1 MNEDLVRYVNAAAQG
16 STDAMAKLY
25 SLTLKSSFYLAFR
38 LSGNVDE
45 ALDITKNAYT
55 RVFCTIPRLKK
66 PDAFEIYMRQNIAAV
81 YKEGRKFTFGDAVG
95 EMPESSLEF
104 LSEDVYEDPDKTAAA
119 LASVANLSDELRSAV
134 VLHYFSGMPVAP
146 LARYLNVS
154 ESTVNS
160 VLAKAKNI
168 IFEQCGSSEP
178 GLESAGK
185 LPVLNRIFK
194 REAETVRL
202 HPDDVRDMFAY
213 IMSKYQTFKEV
224 ETAKNPGP
232 ASSGGFFGSSS
243 GEPQI
248 PDRGEKTRG
257 ENGDE
262 IDFDRFVDSPV
273 NRPAPGGKKFGIDT
287 VKSFIANFDIRKDW
301 KKLLIVLAA
310 LIVLI
315 LIISGIAKAAS
326 KGKNTGTVSPQSSS
340 SDVVNVEANWMDSG
354 LQDCTEIYYLNEYMC
369 GFKSITT
376 QKYGLLDYQG
386 NILIQPVYDEPF
398 KPCGIGRD
406 YTGSNKYHVVI
417 QIDKVDYY
425 VTYSNG
431 RAEIAGVHQSHSVE
445 NDPFPEDAKYD
456 ERDRY
461 FEGYAAAEKNGKW
474 GYIDRDG
481 KRVINYQYEPV
492 NITSDTNLNNL
503 SKYNSDYCR
512 PVTGGLIAVKK
523 DGLMGIVNLKND
535 TIADFQ
541 FTMIMPGKD
550 GVFIAQKDGKW
561 GFIVTG
567 SAAGTF
573 KPGYLLD
580 TSGDDV
586 STDPSGVDKY
596 YIVTGSGGI
605 NVRADAD
612 KDSAKVGELQTGSRV
627 KSYGTK
633 TAADGKL
640 WLKVEYNGQFGFIS
654 MNLVREDTN
663 S

>member
-224 ETAKNPGP
+224 ETAKNPDS

-287 VKSFIANFDIRKDW
+287 VKSFIAN
-301 KKLLIVLAA
+301 
-310 LIVLI
+310 
-315 LIISGIAKAAS
+315 
-326 KGKNTGTVSPQSSS
+326 
-340 SDVVNVEANWMDSG
+340 
-354 LQDCTEIYYLNEYMC
+354 
-369 GFKSITT
+369 
-376 QKYGLLDYQG
+376 
-386 NILIQPVYDEPF
+386 
-398 KPCGIGRD
+398 
-406 YTGSNKYHVVI
+406 
-417 QIDKVDYY
+417 
-425 VTYSNG
+425 
-431 RAEIAGVHQSHSVE
+431 
-445 NDPFPEDAKYD
+445 
-456 ERDRY
+456 
-461 FEGYAAAEKNGKW
+461 
-474 GYIDRDG
+474 
-481 KRVINYQYEPV
+481 
-492 NITSDTNLNNL
+492 
-503 SKYNSDYCR
+503 
-512 PVTGGLIAVKK
+512 
-523 DGLMGIVNLKND
+523 
-535 TIADFQ
+535 
-541 FTMIMPGKD
+541 
-550 GVFIAQKDGKW
+550 
-561 GFIVTG
+561 
-567 SAAGTF
+567 
-573 KPGYLLD
+573 
-580 TSGDDV
+580 
-586 STDPSGVDKY
+586 
-596 YIVTGSGGI
+596 
-605 NVRADAD
+605 
-612 KDSAKVGELQTGSRV
+612 
-627 KSYGTK
+627 
-633 TAADGKL
+633 
-640 WLKVEYNGQFGFIS
+640 
-654 MNLVREDTN
+654 
-663 S
+663 